1 MEKNVVYMDTSSQ
14 RIKTATHCTFDV
26 AASTHPPTTLS
37 AAQHA
42 VQHVGYANHH
52 TSGKTID
59 GEDKHDTPDI
69 IDINMVLQVQLLA
82 MNATMIITTDY
93 FNCTGHCWQNQQASH
108 STSSS
113 QIRILY

>member
-1 MEKNVVYMDTSSQ
+1 
-14 RIKTATHCTFDV
+14 
-26 AASTHPPTTLS
+26 
-37 AAQHA
+37 
-42 VQHVGYANHH
+42 
-52 TSGKTID
+52 
-59 GEDKHDTPDI
+59 
-69 IDINMVLQVQLLA
+69 MVLQVQLLA